1 MGKFSSVEATVPR
14 GWHIKAIL
22 PFALPIIV
30 TFALL
35 ILVGDRWP
43 RAIAPGSGLKLAGF
57 GVAVATS
64 YIVWYFTVRG
74 VKDLRV
80 RRFIA
85 IFCGVTGVMGW
96 PVWST
101 GVLPSINGAVLA
113 EVSSARMTV
122 ERTDKTHK
130 SKSRDYYH
138 WAWLEA
144 ENGHYST
151 LSGRYFITEDL
162 YLKLNNNAPP
172 NVDVS
177 FAQGLL
183 GANVVVSID

>member
-1 MGKFSSVEATVPR
+1 
-14 GWHIKAIL
+14 
-22 PFALPIIV
+22 
-30 TFALL
+30 
-35 ILVGDRWP
+35 
-43 RAIAPGSGLKLAGF
+43 
-57 GVAVATS
+57 
-64 YIVWYFTVRG
+64 
-74 VKDLRV
+74 
-80 RRFIA
+80 
-85 IFCGVTGVMGW
+85 MGW

-122 ERTDKTHK
+122 ERTEKTHK

-144 ENGHYST
+144 ENLHYST

-162 YLKLNNNAPP
+162 YLKLNNNAQP

>member
-57 GVAVATS
+57 GVAVVTS
-64 YIVWYFTVRG
+64 YIVWYFTARG

-85 IFCGVTGVMGW
+85 VFCGVTGVMGW

-101 GVLPSINGAVLA
+101 GVLPSVNGAVLA

-122 ERTDKTHK
+122 ERTEKTHK

-144 ENGHYST
+144 ENGHYSA

-162 YLKLNNNAPP
+162 YLKLNNDAPS

>member
-1 MGKFSSVEATVPR
+1 MGKLSSVQATVPR
-14 GWHIKAIL
+14 GWHVKAIL

-43 RAIAPGSGLKLAGF
+43 RDIAPGSGLKLAGF
-57 GVAVATS
+57 GVAVVTS

-74 VKDLRV
+74 VKEPSV

-113 EVSSARMTV
+113 EVNSARMTV
-122 ERTDKTHK
+122 ERTEKTHK

-138 WAWLEA
+138 WAWLES
-144 ENGHYST
+144 ENGHYSS